1 VQGIFFTLIVINF
14 EEKTTME
21 QDVTLKEFL
30 REILEPIIDE
40 CLERAMNKY
49 INSTA
54 LEPKDESGI
63 FDMKEAAQYLKISK
77 QTLYGMTSKRAL
89 SHYKHGHRVYFKKAE
104 LDEWINK
111 GKVKTQAEIE
121 ADASTYLTRRS
132 R

>member
-1 VQGIFFTLIVINF
+1 
-14 EEKTTME
+14 ME

-49 INSTA
+49 INTKA
-54 LEPKDESGI
+54 LEPKDDSGV
-63 FDMKEAAQYLKISK
+63 FDMKETAAYLKISK
-77 QTLYGMTSKRAL
+77 ATLYGMTSKRTL
-89 SHYKHGHRVYFKKAE
+89 PYYKHGHRIYFRKNE

-111 GKVKTQAEIE
+111 GKVKTQEEIE
-121 ADASTYLTRRS
+121 AEASTYTFRKRN